1 MPAGGNRPGGV
12 RDGEKRVNASAKVA
26 VLGLVLER
34 PSYGYE
40 LAQRFERVF
49 GGQAWE
55 WVVSPAAIYKALN
68 ELQDEQLIEEFDP
81 APDAATSRQPKKH
94 YRATAKGARAMRTW
108 LEAPLPTDPSQAELL
123 IRLNSGSVLS
133 PAVLADVL
141 GGHAETCLDE
151 LREIAG
157 APSSSVFQRLVREQ
171 RRLTVQAQLSWI
183 DYALAELRGLPDGDA
198 ARSRP

>member
-1 MPAGGNRPGGV
+1 MWGET
-12 RDGEKRVNASAKVA
+12 DHGEKPVNASAKVA

-68 ELQDEQLIEEFDP
+68 ELEDEELIEEFDP

-94 YRATAKGARAMRTW
+94 YRATAKGARMMRAW
-108 LEAPLPTDPSQAELL
+108 LETPLPTDPSRAELL
-123 IRLNSGSVLS
+123 IRLNSGSALNPTGLAEVLS
-133 PAVLADVL
+133 A
-141 GGHAETCLDE
+141 HAATCLDE
-151 LREIAG
+151 LREIAR
-157 APSSSVFQRLVREQ
+157 APSGSVFQRLVREQ

-183 DYALAELRGLPDGDA
+183 DYALAELRGMHDA
-198 ARSRP
+198 EETRSRS